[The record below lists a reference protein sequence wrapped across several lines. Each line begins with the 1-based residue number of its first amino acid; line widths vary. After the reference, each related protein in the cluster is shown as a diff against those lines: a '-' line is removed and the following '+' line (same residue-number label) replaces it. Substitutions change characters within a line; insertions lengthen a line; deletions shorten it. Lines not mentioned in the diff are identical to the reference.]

1 MNQHLIEVP
10 IVPLSV
16 NQAWKGR
23 RYKTDKYKKY
33 ENDVLILLPKRKINS
48 ISKLS
53 VDITYSFS
61 SKASDVDNPTKLIL
75 DILQK
80 KYFFDDCA
88 IYDLHLH
95 KEIVQ
100 KGKEKILIKITELD
114 DTSNISEA
122 KKKKIEKKLKESKST
137 SMSAADKK
145 VKNERT
151 KRALPIR
158 IKKAT

>member
-1 MNQHLIEVP
+1 MNHHLIEIP

-33 ENDVLILLPKRKINS
+33 ENDVLILLPKKKIS
-48 ISKLS
+48 SLSKLS
-53 VDITYSFS
+53 VDITYRFS

-80 KYFFDDCA
+80 KYFFDDCL

-100 KGKEKILIKITELD
+100 KGKESILIKITEID
-114 DTSNISEA
+114 DVSNMSSA
-122 KKKKIEKKLKESKST
+122 RKKKIEKDIKGSVE
-137 SMSAADKK
+137 KK
-145 VKNERT
+145 NKNERSP
-151 KRALPIR
+151 RAIPMRL
-158 IKKAT
+158 KKNT